1 MSGGETRKERKVLT
15 CLFADLV
22 GFTARAESLD
32 PEDVEA
38 ILRPYHERLRAELE
52 RYGGTVEKFIGDAV
66 MALFGAPIAHEDDPE
81 RAVRAALAIRDWARE
96 EGELEVRIGVTTG
109 EALVVLGARPEAG
122 EGMASGDVVNTASRL
137 QAAARA
143 NGILVDETT
152 CRATERAIEYRDFEP
167 VEAKGKAKPVPVWEP
182 LEPRARFG
190 ADVLTPETPLV
201 GRHRERELL
210 ASALDRAESE
220 RSVQLVTLVGV
231 PGIGKSRLV
240 AELFQHISESPELV
254 TWRQGR
260 SLPYGDGVTYWALGE
275 MVKNQVGILE
285 TDTADQAAEKVR
297 AEVARLFGDE
307 SEARTV
313 AARLGLLLGLEAAA
327 EQSEDTRAESFYAWR
342 RFFEELADERP
353 AVLVFED
360 LHWAD
365 DDLLDFIDHLVDWA
379 ADVPVLC
386 VCTARPELLERR
398 PAWGGGKPNA
408 STISLSP
415 LSDEETAR
423 LLGALLA
430 RAVLPA
436 EQQSALLARAGGNP
450 LYAEQFAH
458 MLAERGHA
466 DELPLP
472 ETVQG
477 IIAARLDGLEADEK
491 ALLQDAAVIGKV
503 FWAGAVAAMNG
514 RDRDALEHRLHA
526 LARKDFVRRQRR
538 PSVEGESEYVFLHLL
553 VRDVAY
559 GQIPRAARS
568 RKHSAVAEWMAALG
582 RPDDYSEVLAHHY
595 LQALE
600 YASSAGATDP
610 ALKERARLALRKAGD
625 RALGLNA
632 FAAAARFYR
641 GALDLWP
648 EEDPERAYVLFGLG
662 AARFQGKET
671 ATAELELAR
680 DELLR
685 HGDPDRAAEAEAMVA
700 FQDRGDSET
709 SLARLEQAL
718 KLVSDRPP
726 SRSKAFVL
734 AQLAYRA
741 ASIRNEAWERYAK
754 EALAM
759 AEELGLEE
767 LRASVLVAMGTAIA
781 LQPGAAEALEQAV
794 EVADAIDSPESI
806 RARINLAAETQARG
820 DLRRGFE
827 LLAKARS
834 DAERF
839 GIGDFIQHLRTELV
853 WEWYWCGRWDE
864 SSTEAGAIVA
874 LAEDSYVNP
883 VARIFSPYLRARIR
897 LARDDLAG
905 AVADSEE
912 AVELARRWPTWG
924 NLGSVIAGQAR
935 VLLSAGRREEADAL
949 LSELIETGLNIY
961 GLPDVAVVLVL
972 LGRGDDFAAVA
983 DRQPG
988 PSAWLDAAGALTA
1001 GEYVRAAVIYSEI
1014 GSLPDEAD
1022 ARLRSGEEGEIQ
1034 RALDFF
1040 ASVGATRYIREAE
1053 ALLAASSERNSRGAT
1068 GA

>member
-1 MSGGETRKERKVLT
+1 MSGRETRKERKVVS

-38 ILRPYHERLRAELE
+38 ILLPYHERLRSELE

-137 QAAARA
+137 QAAAPA

-152 CRATERAIEYRDFEP
+152 CRATERAIEYRDAEP
-167 VEAKGKAKPVPVWEP
+167 AEAKGKAEPVPVWEP

-190 ADVLTPETPLV
+190 ADVLTPQTPLV
-201 GRHRERELL
+201 GRERERELL
-210 ASALDRAESE
+210 ASALDRAGSE
-220 RSVQLVTLVGV
+220 RSVQLITLVGV

-240 AELFQHISESPELV
+240 AELFQLISESPEFV

-285 TDTADQAAEKVR
+285 TDTAEQAAEKVA
-297 AEVARLFGDE
+297 AEVARLFGDAA
-307 SEARTV
+307 EARAV
-313 AARLGLLLGLEAAA
+313 ASRLGLLLGLEATA

-342 RFFEELADERP
+342 RFFEELAGERP
-353 AVLVFED
+353 TVLVFED

-365 DDLLDFIDHLVDWA
+365 DDLLDFVDHLVDWA
-379 ADVPVLC
+379 ADVPLLC
-386 VCTARPELLERR
+386 VCTARPELLERT

-436 EQQSALLARAGGNP
+436 EQQAALLARAGGNP

-458 MLAERGHA
+458 MLAERAQG

-477 IIAARLDGLEADEK
+477 IIAARLDGLESEEK
-491 ALLQDAAVIGKV
+491 TLLQDAAVIGKV
-503 FWAGAVAAMNG
+503 FWAGAVAAMDG
-514 RDRDALEHRLHA
+514 RDRAAVEQRLHA

-568 RKHSAVAEWMAALG
+568 RKHSAVAEWLSTLG

-595 LQALE
+595 LEALE
-600 YASSAGATDP
+600 YARAAGGTDP
-610 ALKERARLALRKAGD
+610 TLEERARQALRKAGD

-648 EEDPERAYVLFGLG
+648 ERDPERAYVLFGLG
-662 AARFQGKET
+662 AARHRAGEEE
-671 ATAELELAR
+671 AAAELEQAR
-680 DELLR
+680 DELLSR
-685 HGDPDRAAEAEAMVA
+685 GDPDKAAEAEAMVA
-700 FQDRGDSET
+700 FQALGNTET

-741 ASIRNEAWERYAK
+741 ASIDDPAWERHAK
-754 EALAM
+754 EALTI

-767 LRASVLVAMGTAIA
+767 LRASVLIAVGTATA

-794 EVADAIDSPESI
+794 TVADAIDSPESI
-806 RARINLAAETQARG
+806 RARVNLAAEVQAQG
-820 DLRRGFE
+820 DLHRGFE
-827 LLAKARS
+827 LQARARS

-839 GIGDFIQHLRTELV
+839 GVGDFIQHLRTELV
-853 WEWYWCGRWDE
+853 WEWYWRGRWDE
-864 SSTEAGAIVA
+864 SSHEAGAV
-874 LAEDSYVNP
+874 LAGVEAVYQNP
-883 VARIFSPYLRARIR
+883 VSRIFSPHVRARIR
-897 LARDDLAG
+897 LARDDVAG
-905 AVADSEE
+905 AVVDSEE
-912 AVELARRWPTWG
+912 AMQVARRWPTWG
-924 NLGSVIAGQAR
+924 NLGSVIAGRSR
-935 VLLSAGRREEADAL
+935 VQLSAGRSDEADAL
-949 LSELIETGLNIY
+949 LSEAIETGLNVY
-961 GLPDVAVVLVL
+961 GLPDVAVGLVL
-972 LGRGDDFAAVA
+972 LGRADDFAAIA
-983 DRQPG
+983 DRWPG

-1001 GEYVRAAVIYSEI
+1001 GDYVRAADIYAEM

-1022 ARLRSGEEGEIQ
+1022 ARLRSGIEAEVL
-1034 RALDFF
+1034 RALEFYR
-1040 ASVGATRYIREAE
+1040 SVGATRYIRDGE
-1053 ALLAASSERNSRGAT
+1053 ALLAASA
-1068 GA
+1068 